1 MCPDLWWKTFLHTL
15 QLASARTRSGG
26 SGVGSRAAVASVRGA
41 VCCLDARQRSI
52 WWQKMDAKTEHGPE
66 PRILTEFYST
76 IKMQSAA
83 SLTHVFFVLN
93 DSPYVRTAY
102 RNPPA
107 AALRNLRSRHGT
119 NWKITA
125 SRVAPARLRL
135 QVLRL
140 QPDHVGRTGAAGRHV
155 TSPDAVDPAAAALI
169 AIDRTKK
176 RILPI
181 APRVSSRLCRV

>member
-1 MCPDLWWKTFLHTL
+1 MCPDLCWKTFLHTL
-15 QLASARTRSGG
+15 QFASKRTRSCG
-26 SGVGSRAAVASVRGA
+26 SGVGSRAGVASLRRA
-41 VCCLDARQRSI
+41 VCCLDARRQSI
-52 WWQKMDAKTEHGPE
+52 WWQKMDAKTGHGPE

-83 SLTHVFFVLN
+83 SLTHVFFVFN
-93 DSPYVRTAY
+93 DSPYVRTAH

-107 AALRNLRSRHGT
+107 AALRNLRHRHGP
-119 NWKITA
+119 NWKIAA
-125 SRVAPARLRL
+125 SRIAPARLRL
-135 QVLRL
+135 QVLHL
-140 QPDHVGRTGAAGRHV
+140 QPDHVDRTRAAGRHV
-155 TSPDAVDPAAAALI
+155 TSPADVDPTDTALI

>member
-1 MCPDLWWKTFLHTL
+1 
-15 QLASARTRSGG
+15 
-26 SGVGSRAAVASVRGA
+26 
-41 VCCLDARQRSI
+41 
-52 WWQKMDAKTEHGPE
+52 MDAKSGHGPE

-83 SLTHVFFVLN
+83 SLTRVFFVFN

-102 RNPPA
+102 RSPLA
-107 AALRNLRSRHGT
+107 AALRDLRSRHGP

-125 SRVAPARLRL
+125 NRIAPARLRL
-135 QVLRL
+135 QMRRL

-155 TSPDAVDPAAAALI
+155 PSPGDVDPAATALTT
-169 AIDRTKK
+169 IDRIKK
-176 RILPI
+176 RIFPI